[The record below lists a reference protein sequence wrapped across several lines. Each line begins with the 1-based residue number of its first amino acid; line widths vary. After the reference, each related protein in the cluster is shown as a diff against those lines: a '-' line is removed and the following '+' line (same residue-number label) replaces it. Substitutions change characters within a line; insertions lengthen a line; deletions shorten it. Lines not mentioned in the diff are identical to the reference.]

1 VNTTLTPNTP
11 LGYSLA
17 SIPLAYSRGYTLQD
31 QLWPFAP
38 TRYNLQLT
46 RITSVSRQRFSFP
59 LNLLLGSRCQFPAP
73 SNSPTRPV
81 SHTRTRQRCGFQSLA
96 LANKYSKLPNL
107 CPSYMPISSLRCP
120 EPKLYASH
128 AKNLHFRD
136 AQLAHTHFAHSHL
149 TNPWHNILYVE
160 LAVYLTVAEHD
171 QLNRSGELASRSSV
185 HTASSKSRHCPTP
198 AKFRVPRTS
207 FTHL

>member
-120 EPKLYASH
+120 EPKLLC
-128 AKNLHFRD
+128 KPCKK
-136 AQLAHTHFAHSHL
+136 FAL
-149 TNPWHNILYVE
+149 
-160 LAVYLTVAEHD
+160 
-171 QLNRSGELASRSSV
+171 QR
-185 HTASSKSRHCPTP
+185 CPTGPHPFRTLPSHQSMAQHPVRGACRVLDRRRTRP
-198 AKFRVPRTS
+198 AESFR
-207 FTHL
+207 